1 MARLPLARSSKQ
13 KAIVGDGGDPK
24 SKATEQPN
32 LKYFRQNQTQMFSSE
47 WVASNNVSNMSRVV
61 VTSIAVIESVG
72 GIEERALLVNC
83 TSRSVAVT
91 CSWA

>member
-1 MARLPLARSSKQ
+1 M
-13 KAIVGDGGDPK
+13 GDGGDPK

-32 LKYFRQNQTQMFSSE
+32 LKYFRQNQTKMFSSE
-47 WVASNNVSNMSRVV
+47 ANMSRVV

-83 TSRSVAVT
+83 TRRSVAVT